1 MPALPRPTFRRRAA
15 ALAVASV
22 AALAAGA
29 AALPG
34 AVVAAPAPIASC
46 GNTTTDGG
54 VLIGDVTARR
64 TRCDVAKRIARAA
77 VAQCG
82 DDGSCNVRGFTCLT
96 ARATEEL
103 RFARCSKAGK
113 GEELFKVVRFDFGS

>member
-1 MPALPRPTFRRRAA
+1 MSALPHPTFRRRAA

-22 AALAAGA
+22 AALAAGVA
-29 AALPG
+29 AVPG
-34 AVVAAPAPIASC
+34 TAVAAPAPIASC

-77 VAQCG
+77 VVKCG
-82 DDGSCNVRGFTCLT
+82 DDGSCSVRGFTCLT
-96 ARATEEL
+96 ARAAEEL
-103 RFARCSKAGK
+103 RFARCSKAGR
-113 GEELFKVVRFDFGS
+113 GQELFKVVRFDFGS